1 MIGPEIQRLI
11 TFLSKLPGLGPRSG
25 RRAALHLLKNR
36 DQLLFPLVKALQDA
50 AEHLGYCSQ
59 CGNLDTHD
67 PCSLCTD
74 PKRDP
79 TAICVIED
87 VTDLWALEKTG
98 SYRGLYHVL
107 GGTLSA
113 LDGRGPN
120 DLRIAS
126 LLQRASNPEV
136 KEIIFALSA
145 TIDGRTTVHYLMN
158 SLAHAS
164 IKMSEL
170 AHGVPLGGELDYLDE
185 GTLTTALRARRSV
198 TLDTPERD
206 ELTGS

>member
-1 MIGPEIQRLI
+1 MIGTEIQRLI

-36 DQLLFPLVKALQDA
+36 EQLLLPLVKALQDA
-50 AEHLGYCSQ
+50 AEQLNYCSH
-59 CGNLDTHD
+59 CGNLDTQN

-74 PKRDP
+74 LQRDL
-79 TAICVIED
+79 TTVCVIED

-120 DLRIAS
+120 DLRITS
-126 LLQRASNPEV
+126 LLQRVGNPMV
-136 KEIIFALSA
+136 KEVIFALNA
-145 TIDGRTTVHYLMN
+145 TVDGRTTVHYLMN

-164 IKMSEL
+164 VKMSEL

-185 GTLTTALRARRSV
+185 GTLTTALKARRSIV
-198 TLDTPERD
+198 MDLIE
-206 ELTGS
+206 GN